1 VSGLENGVL
10 QQNLVGAAGFRNIH
24 IFDRQVST
32 GMERRAL
39 IRLLYFGFIRLLC
52 WSETA
57 TRRGG
62 CRVVG
67 GAGHGGKPFLHA
79 RKRCAHNVVNRFPL
93 TQFCRLLPDLCC
105 QTFLLHKARAV
116 RGPMISSRGMR
127 PAACSTLRTSQTC
140 SPRRRDQ
147 KNASVEK
154 IKGWAKSRL
163 ALSKMTI
170 SPGADGGQSSIGT
183 LGVIWGGMRAASSAR
198 AANLEFTPS
207 LAVLCRSPAASPR
220 YCRASP

>member
-1 VSGLENGVL
+1 MEFFSRTSWGPQASGTSTSSTGKRYWYGTKGSHPVALL
-10 QQNLVGAAGFRNIH
+10 RIYSTLILVGDGDPPWWLSGR
-24 IFDRQVST
+24 
-32 GMERRAL
+32 
-39 IRLLYFGFIRLLC
+39 
-52 WSETA
+52 
-57 TRRGG
+57 
-62 CRVVG
+62 G